1 MRSRCLATLIQAIGR
16 EREPDSLARIK
27 RALAEPFPAG
37 ANGCGGVMTE
47 MSIRQRIVLA
57 EFLATHFA
65 KVRANILN
73 PEAVEEMTIG
83 ERLAAKFGG
92 QVAAWVSLPN
102 PAKRASVTNKA
113 AFLAWVEKYL
123 PAEVETVKVVRSGHP
138 GGTACRRE
146 GERRQVAEHR
156 DRRVRRDSRRHG
168 RDG

>member
-1 MRSRCLATLIQAIGR
+1 
-16 EREPDSLARIK
+16 
-27 RALAEPFPAG
+27 
-37 ANGCGGVMTE
+37 MTT
-47 MSIRQRIVLA
+47 RQRIVLA

-113 AFLAWVEKYL
+113 AFLAWVEKHM
-123 PAEVETVKVVRSGHP
+123 PAEVETVKVVRSGTQTSLLAAAKAN
-138 GGTACRRE
+138 GGTWLNPE
-146 GERRQVAEHR
+146 TGEYVEIAGITVGIG
-156 DRRVRRDSRRHG
+156 DPSPRVELTEDAGEAIGAAWRAGDI
-168 RDG
+168 DLTPLLALPAPEATV